1 MFYIRLTFPAMDV
14 FEILEPLLNDYRKL
28 RYRYMDGH
36 NDIVCIDEFADQLL
50 AEERVCDIQLPR
62 LTQRRVLE
70 ENEGLPRRVSK
81 LGKAIGMDR
90 LAGSDEESDAE
101 EPERARGAESDS
113 DRYISRSP
121 TPISEEEQ
129 DQDQG
134 AHRTGNAAA
143 AAKSRDSPASDS
155 DRYVSRS
162 PTPPEDEGRYV
173 SRSPTPEQE

>member
-1 MFYIRLTFPAMDV
+1 MFYIRLTFPSMDV
-14 FEILEPLLNDYRKL
+14 FEILEPLLNDYRKM

-36 NDIVCIDEFADQLL
+36 YDILCIDEFADQLL
-50 AEERVCDIQLPR
+50 TEERVCDIQLPR

-70 ENEGLPRRVSK
+70 ENEGLPKRVSK

-90 LAGSDEESDAE
+90 LAGSDEESEASDE
-101 EPERARGAESDS
+101 DRRGGAASDS

-121 TPISEEEQ
+121 TPASDDDDDER
-129 DQDQG
+129 
-134 AHRTGNAAA
+134 AP
-143 AAKSRDSPASDS
+143 KSKTRDDPASDS

-162 PTPPEDEGRYV
+162 PTPEEEEDRYV